1 VKKEKK
7 REKGKK
13 KRETRKKKKIGK
25 DNLDIL
31 QPQSNR

>member
-1 VKKEKK
+1 VKKKEKRREK
-7 REKGKK
+7 ENKEKGKK
-13 KRETRKKKKIGK
+13 IKIGK

>member
-7 REKGKK
+7 RQKGKK